1 MLASFLRFFQ
11 SDGRH
16 FQIVS
21 QTIFVCIGVLFL
33 RWDYSF
39 TAMLLTFGVA
49 LSTQLIGIYFL
60 KLPMHSIKS
69 ALITAF
75 GLTLLFKS
83 NEPLLY
89 ALAAAIAIGQKFI
102 LKIRGQHLFNPANI
116 GIIAVILFTQ
126 KAWISP
132 AQWGNSTLIIF
143 VIGTA
148 GLAVLS
154 RVKRIDTGLIFIAT
168 LFTLEYMRT
177 MVYLGWNWEVL
188 LHKLSSGSIWLF
200 ALFMITD
207 PMTIPTNRL
216 VRILWTMA
224 VAFTSFYLT
233 NFHFVTGAPLWA
245 LVCFTPLTPLLN
257 KFFPSK
263 TFNWIHSSQKQF
275 NHDSKIAY

>member
-1 MLASFLRFFQ
+1 MLLSFLRFFQ
-11 SDGRH
+11 SDARH

-21 QTIFVCIGVLFL
+21 QTIFVCIGVVFL

-39 TAMLLTFGVA
+39 TAISLTFGTA
-49 LSTQLIGIYFL
+49 LSIQLIGIYLL
-60 KLPMHSIKS
+60 KLPLHSIKS

-75 GLTLLFKS
+75 GLMLLFKS
-83 NEPLLY
+83 SEPMLY

-102 LKIRGQHLFNPANI
+102 FKIRGQHLFNPANV
-116 GIIAVILFTQ
+116 GIIAVILFTNN
-126 KAWISP
+126 AWISP
-132 AQWGNSTLIIF
+132 AQWGNSTVIVF

-154 RVKRIDTGLIFIAT
+154 RVKRMDTALIFIAT
-168 LFTLEYMRT
+168 LFALEYYRT
-177 MVYLGWNWEVL
+177 IVYLGWNWEVL

-207 PMTIPTNRL
+207 PMTIPTNRT
-216 VRILWTMA
+216 VRIIWTMA

-233 NFHFVTGAPLWA
+233 NYYFVTGAPLWA

-263 TFNWIHSSQKQF
+263 TFNWIHSTQKQF
-275 NHDSKIAY
+275 NHDTKIAY

>member
-1 MLASFLRFFQ
+1 M
-11 SDGRH
+11 
-16 FQIVS
+16 
-21 QTIFVCIGVLFL
+21 FL

-39 TAMLLTFGVA
+39 IAILLTFGTA
-49 LSTQLIGIYFL
+49 LSIQLLGIYFL
-60 KLPMHSIKS
+60 KLPLHSIKS

-83 NEPLLY
+83 NEPMLY

-102 LKIRGQHLFNPANI
+102 FKIRGQHLFNPANV
-116 GIIAVILFTQ
+116 GIIAVILFT
-126 KAWISP
+126 KNAWISP
-132 AQWGNSTLIIF
+132 AQWGNSTVLIF

-168 LFTLEYMRT
+168 LFALEYYRT
-177 MVYLGWNWEVL
+177 IVFLGWNWEVL

-216 VRILWTMA
+216 VRIIWTMA

-233 NFHFVTGAPLWA
+233 NYYFVTGAPLWA

-257 KFFPSK
+257 KLFPSK
-263 TFNWIHSSQKQF
+263 TFNWIHSTQKQF
-275 NHDSKIAY
+275 NHDTKIAY

>member
-1 MLASFLRFFQ
+1 M
-11 SDGRH
+11 
-16 FQIVS
+16 
-21 QTIFVCIGVLFL
+21 FL

-39 TAMLLTFGVA
+39 TAILLTFGTA
-49 LSTQLIGIYFL
+49 LSIQLIGIYFL
-60 KLPMHSIKS
+60 KLPLHSIKS

-83 NEPLLY
+83 NEPMLY

-102 LKIRGQHLFNPANI
+102 FKIRGQHLFNPANV
-116 GIIAVILFTQ
+116 GIIAVILFT
-126 KAWISP
+126 KNAWISP
-132 AQWGNSTLIIF
+132 AQWGNSTALVF

-168 LFTLEYMRT
+168 LFALEYYRT
-177 MVYLGWNWEVL
+177 IVFLGWNWEVL

-216 VRILWTMA
+216 VRIIWTMA

-257 KFFPSK
+257 KLFPSK
-263 TFNWIHSSQKQF
+263 TFNWIHSTQKQF
-275 NHDSKIAY
+275 NHDTKIAY

>member
-1 MLASFLRFFQ
+1 MLLSFLRFFQ
-11 SDGRH
+11 SDARH

-21 QTIFVCIGVLFL
+21 QTIFVCIGVVFL

-39 TAMLLTFGVA
+39 TAISLTFGTA
-49 LSTQLIGIYFL
+49 LSIQLIGIYLL
-60 KLPMHSIKS
+60 KLPLHSIKS

-75 GLTLLFKS
+75 GLMLLFKS
-83 NEPLLY
+83 NEPMLY

-102 LKIRGQHLFNPANI
+102 FKIRGQHLFNPANV
-116 GIIAVILFTQ
+116 GIIAVILFTNN
-126 KAWISP
+126 AWISP
-132 AQWGNSTLIIF
+132 AQWGNSTVIVF

-154 RVKRIDTGLIFIAT
+154 RVKRMDTALIFIAT
-168 LFTLEYMRT
+168 LFALEYYRT
-177 MVYLGWNWEVL
+177 IVYLGWNWEVL

-207 PMTIPTNRL
+207 PMTIPTNRT
-216 VRILWTMA
+216 VRIIWTMA

-233 NFHFVTGAPLWA
+233 NYHFVTGAPLWA

-257 KFFPSK
+257 KLFPSK
-263 TFNWIHSSQKQF
+263 TFNWIHSTQKQF
-275 NHDSKIAY
+275 NHDTKIAY

>member
-1 MLASFLRFFQ
+1 M
-11 SDGRH
+11 
-16 FQIVS
+16 
-21 QTIFVCIGVLFL
+21 FL

-39 TAMLLTFGVA
+39 IAILLTFGTA
-49 LSTQLIGIYFL
+49 LSIQLLGIYLL
-60 KLPMHSIKS
+60 KLPLHSIKS

-83 NEPLLY
+83 NEPMLY

-102 LKIRGQHLFNPANI
+102 FKIRGQHLFNPANV
-116 GIIAVILFTQ
+116 GIIAVILFT
-126 KAWISP
+126 KNAWISP
-132 AQWGNSTLIIF
+132 AQWGNSTALVF

-168 LFTLEYMRT
+168 LFALEYYRT
-177 MVYLGWNWEVL
+177 IVFLGWNWEVL

-216 VRILWTMA
+216 VRIIWTMA

-275 NHDSKIAY
+275 NHDTKIAY

>member
-1 MLASFLRFFQ
+1 MLLSFLRFFQ
-11 SDGRH
+11 SDARH

-21 QTIFVCIGVLFL
+21 QTIFVCIGVVFL

-39 TAMLLTFGVA
+39 LAISLTFGTA
-49 LSTQLIGIYFL
+49 LSIQLIGIYLL
-60 KLPMHSIKS
+60 KLPLHSIKS

-83 NEPLLY
+83 NEPMLY
-89 ALAAAIAIGQKFI
+89 AFAAAIAIGQKFI
-102 LKIRGQHLFNPANI
+102 FKIRGQHLFNPANV
-116 GIIAVILFTQ
+116 GIIAVILFT
-126 KAWISP
+126 KNAWISP
-132 AQWGNSTLIIF
+132 AQWGSSILLVF
-143 VIGTA
+143 VIGSA

-154 RVKRIDTGLIFIAT
+154 RVKRMDTGLIFIAT
-168 LFTLEYMRT
+168 LFALEYYRT
-177 MVYLGWNWEVL
+177 IVFLGWNWEVL

-207 PMTIPTNRL
+207 PMTIPTNRT
-216 VRILWTMA
+216 VRIIWTMA

-233 NFHFVTGAPLWA
+233 NYYFVTGAPLWA

-263 TFNWIHSSQKQF
+263 TFNWVHSSQKQF
-275 NHDSKIAY
+275 NHDTKIAY

>member
-1 MLASFLRFFQ
+1 MLLSFLRFFQ
-11 SDGRH
+11 SDARH

-21 QTIFVCIGVLFL
+21 QTIFVCIGVVFL

-39 TAMLLTFGVA
+39 TAISLTFGTA
-49 LSTQLIGIYFL
+49 LSIQLIGIYLL
-60 KLPMHSIKS
+60 KLPLHSIKS

-75 GLTLLFKS
+75 GLMLLFKS
-83 NEPLLY
+83 NEPMLY

-102 LKIRGQHLFNPANI
+102 FKIRGQHLFNPANV
-116 GIIAVILFTQ
+116 GIIAVILFTNN
-126 KAWISP
+126 AWISP
-132 AQWGNSTLIIF
+132 AQWGNSTVLVF

-154 RVKRIDTGLIFIAT
+154 RVKRMDTGLIFIAT
-168 LFTLEYMRT
+168 LFALEYYRT
-177 MVYLGWNWEVL
+177 IVFLGWNWEVL

-216 VRILWTMA
+216 VRIVWTMS
-224 VAFTSFYLT
+224 VALTSFYLT
-233 NFHFVTGAPLWA
+233 NYHFVTGAPLWA

-257 KFFPSK
+257 KLFPSK
-263 TFNWIHSSQKQF
+263 TFNWIHSTQKQF
-275 NHDSKIAY
+275 NHDTKIAY

>member
-1 MLASFLRFFQ
+1 MLLSFLRFFQ
-11 SDGRH
+11 SDARH

-21 QTIFVCIGVLFL
+21 QTIFVCIGVVFL

-39 TAMLLTFGVA
+39 LAISLTFGTA
-49 LSTQLIGIYFL
+49 LSIQLIGIYLL
-60 KLPMHSIKS
+60 KLPLHSIKS

-83 NEPLLY
+83 NEPMLY

-102 LKIRGQHLFNPANI
+102 FKIRGQHLFNPANV

-132 AQWGNSTLIIF
+132 AQWGSSILLVF
-143 VIGTA
+143 VIGSA

-154 RVKRIDTGLIFIAT
+154 RVKRMDTGLIFIAT
-168 LFTLEYMRT
+168 LFALEYYRT
-177 MVYLGWNWEVL
+177 IVFLGWNWEVL

-207 PMTIPTNRL
+207 PMTIPTNRT
-216 VRILWTMA
+216 VRIIWTMA

-233 NFHFVTGAPLWA
+233 NYYFVTGAPLWA

-263 TFNWIHSSQKQF
+263 TFNWINSTQKQF
-275 NHDSKIAY
+275 NHDTKIAY